1 MTAPEGLH
9 ERGAALWASLGQKAG
24 TPAGD
29 LALEAS
35 RTADRLDELDRI
47 IHGKGVLNLLSFRL
61 SLNFTE
67 GDERTVNVKV
77 DFADVMAEA
86 RQQQM
91 AFKQML
97 SALGVEKGVKVEPER
112 KASPLDE
119 LKNLRERRGK
129 PAARSGGAPK
139 SADRR

>member
-77 DFADVMAEA
+77 GFADVMAEA

-91 AFKQML
+91 AFKQRARR
-97 SALGVEKGVKVEPER
+97 ALPPVTDMTTSCR
-112 KASPLDE
+112 
-119 LKNLRERRGK
+119 
-129 PAARSGGAPK
+129 PAPPARV
-139 SADRR
+139 